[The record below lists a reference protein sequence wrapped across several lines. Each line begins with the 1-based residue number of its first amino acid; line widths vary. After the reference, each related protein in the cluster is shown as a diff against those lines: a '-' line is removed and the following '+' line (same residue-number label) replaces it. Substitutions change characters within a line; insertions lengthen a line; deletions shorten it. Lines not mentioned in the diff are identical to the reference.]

1 MLPNYTLLCT
11 LNVPGIQ
18 SGIFGSLCKCE
29 PLEVGFENRARRHI
43 FLQCFMGNFDVTA
56 RIKMASAEEFY
67 VNPYSF
73 EPEYGSDEASST
85 SSDEDDGQDDSDEER
100 IGRLHGL
107 EWCICENCDTGTL
120 NRPRECLCC
129 REVSEV
135 SALADF
141 ISQPISCI
149 THHNDFAAVCLMR
162 AVLKTTLV
170 LKFSQ
175 FFLTQ
180 MPLKSNETLSLYF
193 LL

>member
-1 MLPNYTLLCT
+1 MVFSAAYSNAKRLKLGLKMA
-11 LNVPGIQ
+11 LVA
-18 SGIFGSLCKCE
+18 IF
-29 PLEVGFENRARRHI
+29 

-85 SSDEDDGQDDSDEER
+85 SSDEDDEQDDRAEER
-100 IGRLHGL
+100 IRRLVSL

-120 NRPRECLCC
+120 NHPRECLCC

-141 ISQPISCI
+141 NSQPISWI
-149 THHNDFAAVCLMR
+149 IHHDDFAAVCLTR

-170 LKFSQ
+170 RIKHLVQGMDSFNV
-175 FFLTQ
+175 L
-180 MPLKSNETLSLYF
+180 PGDLPNE
-193 LL
+193 